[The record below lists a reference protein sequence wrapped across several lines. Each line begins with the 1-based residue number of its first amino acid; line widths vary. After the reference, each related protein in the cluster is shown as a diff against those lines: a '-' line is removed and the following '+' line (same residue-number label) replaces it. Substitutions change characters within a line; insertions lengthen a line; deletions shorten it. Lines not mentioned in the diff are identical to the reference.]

1 MREQHQMS
9 LEDLKQYP
17 EFDDDEEFEEQEDLE
32 GVDIDDDLPDEE
44 DSEELQDDPAEE
56 ARDLSLDDIFAVDD
70 TADEKMFI
78 PEWNGNISIK
88 ALSKNE
94 VDFIRKRSRGK
105 DIRTK
110 SDRNALYE
118 RELFVAAVLIGG
130 KNVTRADYQRLLEK
144 NAGVMI
150 RITTRIAERSGLQ
163 GDSEEERTARFPR
176 KH

>member
-1 MREQHQMS
+1 MREQYQMS

-17 EFDDDEEFEEQEDLE
+17 EFDDDEEFE
-32 GVDIDDDLPDEE
+32 DDLPDDEP
-44 DSEELQDDPAEE
+44 EELPDDAAED
-56 ARDLSLDDIFAVDD
+56 ARDLSLDDIFAVND

-176 KH
+176 KR

>member
-1 MREQHQMS
+1 MREQYQMS

-32 GVDIDDDLPDEE
+32 GADIDDDLPDDEP
-44 DSEELQDDPAEE
+44 EELPDDAAED
-56 ARDLSLDDIFAVDD
+56 ARDLSLDDIFAVND

-176 KH
+176 KR